1 MLERR
6 AGHEDQISISVRLGG
21 VRCGVALLAVFV
33 VEYAGA
39 KLLGISGSGLFIP
52 LCQRIVMSA
61 RPGQPNVVYLPTDD
75 SVHLDGVRLRQ
86 FWQMPWVVCFC
97 VTGERP
103 QWLFR
108 DEVTREVFAWCCREA
123 NVALSMRSVRLT

>member
-21 VRCGVALLAVFV
+21 ARFGVALLAVFV
-33 VEYAGA
+33 LEYAGA

-61 RPGQPNVVYLPTDD
+61 RPGQSSVLYLPTDD
-75 SVHLDGVRLRQ
+75 SMHLDGARLRQ

-108 DEVTREVFAWCCREA
+108 DEVTREVFAWCCRES

>member
-6 AGHEDQISISVRLGG
+6 AIHEDQISISVRLGG
-21 VRCGVALLAVFV
+21 VRCGVAPLAVFV

-39 KLLGISGSGLFIP
+39 KLLGISGSGLFRP

-75 SVHLDGVRLRQ
+75 SVYLDGVRLRQ
-86 FWQMPWVVCFC
+86 LWQMPRVVCFC
-97 VTGERP
+97 VTDERP

-108 DEVTREVFAWCCREA
+108 DEVTREVFAWRCREA

>member
-21 VRCGVALLAVFV
+21 VRCGVALLAVCV

-39 KLLGISGSGLFIP
+39 KLLGISGSRLFIP

-75 SVHLDGVRLRQ
+75 SVYLDGVRLRQ
-86 FWQMPWVVCFC
+86 LWQRPWVVCFC

-108 DEVTREVFAWCCREA
+108 DEVTREVFAWRCREA